1 MHSYIDAIYEMFLYS
16 FIDFESFLSLP
27 ISYQVTKINNSKPGR
42 NKMPGTRHT
51 HRQQHVMV

>member
-1 MHSYIDAIYEMFLYS
+1 MDGFDIVLSTNRS
-16 FIDFESFLSLP
+16 FESFLSLP